1 MRLIA
6 LIPTAVILLGSAPAL
21 AQEWMPFV
29 STNDGFR
36 AVYPG
41 EPNVEETSYVTLLSM
56 TLPGRVYSAEDA
68 NGRYSTTVV
77 DYRGINELYE
87 GARERCK
94 AASGATF
101 QDGDLCDYIPRD
113 DVAGAMEQA
122 AWNLMKQEGTK
133 TTYYGWYSNAG
144 IAGRILQQ
152 TLSDQSRT
160 STVIFQHAG
169 RLYIHRG
176 IAPAGKPQPILFLQT
191 IEVVDEQGRNITYGR
206 GAYYVEGFSEEW
218 RFPSPLPP
226 HRLREY

>member
-6 LIPTAVILLGSAPAL
+6 LIPTAVILFGSAPAL
-21 AQEWMPFV
+21 AQDWMPFA
-29 STNDGFR
+29 SPEDGFS

-41 EPNVEETSYVTLLSM
+41 EPNVEEITYVTQLSM
-56 TLPGRVYSAEDA
+56 TLPARVYSAEDA

-77 DYRGINELYE
+77 DYRSINELYE

-94 AASGATF
+94 ATSGGAF
-101 QDGDLCDYIPRD
+101 KDGDLCDHIPRD

-122 AWNLMKQEGTK
+122 AWNLMNEEGSQ

-152 TLSDQSRT
+152 TLSDQSRGNA
-160 STVIFQHAG
+160 VIFQHAG
-169 RLYIHRG
+169 RLYIHRA
-176 IAPAGKPQPILFLQT
+176 IAPAGKPQPLLFLQT
-191 IEVVDEQGRNITYGR
+191 LEVVDEQGRKIVYGR
-206 GAYYVEGFSEEW
+206 QAYYVEGFSEEW

-226 HRLREY
+226 HRLEE